1 MHIPRFRIRSLMIA
15 VALAGLLLAT
25 ARVVYFRRHYQM
37 VAMMHRNKEN
47 AYVRQ
52 ALQAEKRRD
61 WAALQAKITQALFIL
76 SQNDSS
82 SRTATQCAAL
92 ASDMR
97 QRAAWESQLAQKYEN
112 AARRP
117 WLFVPPDPL
126 MP

>member
-1 MHIPRFRIRSLMIA
+1 MQIPRFRIRSLMIA
-15 VALAGLLLAT
+15 VAIAGLLLAT

-61 WAALQAKITQALFIL
+61 WAARNASNTQTSSSL
-76 SQNDSS
+76 SQNDSW
-82 SRTATQCAAL
+82 SRMATQCDAL
-92 ASDMR
+92 ASDRR
-97 QRAAWESQLAQKYEN
+97 QHAAWESQLAQKYEH
-112 AARRP
+112 AASRP

>member
-15 VALAGLLLAT
+15 VAIAGLLLAT

-61 WAALQAKITQALFIL
+61 WAARQATITQTLFIL
-76 SQNDSS
+76 SQNDSW
-82 SRTATQCAAL
+82 SRTATQCADL
-92 ASDMR
+92 ASDLR
-97 QRAAWESQLAQKYEN
+97 QGAARESQLARKYEY

-117 WLFVPPDPL
+117 WLSVPPDPL
-126 MP
+126 TP